1 MKDIILRTSVLA
13 GKIDRRHIQLI
24 LLILSLT
31 LLAIGAGAPGGG
43 GLGNPGNGT

>member
-1 MKDIILRTSVLA
+1 MTNLINRTVLLL

-24 LLILSLT
+24 LLILSLI
-31 LLAIGAGAPGGG
+31 LLVIGAGAPAGG